1 VWTVRHRFERR
12 HGSTVIE
19 FDLLRHF
26 TKGYGAFNICSLSR
40 VVVLAAGKITTITQE
55 EKPVKRSMLGVLLV
69 LTFVAVGIAS
79 APKITFTFKDVKA
92 NKTAQETDS
101 YAINNA
107 GMIAGDYVDTASV
120 QHPMIL
126 AGKKLITAD
135 HKGCA
140 NTPGTSPAFYGLN
153 SAGVASGFCT
163 SATTGDTIGFTYSS
177 KTKKF
182 TDIKIKG
189 ATMVEPSGI
198 NDKGAVVGT
207 YTDSAGVGHGFLKV
221 GTKITK
227 LDPPGVVTLA
237 GPADGFINN
246 KGVIT
251 IFGPNSAGTNVSFTT
266 ADNGKT
272 YKAFHGKGEGTTG
285 TAIHSINNNGD
296 VVATVF
302 DTAGNRHGILLH
314 AGKQYVFDDPN
325 GDGVNATRADG
336 LNDKLGIVGRYGA
349 GAFGGTG
356 FFAQAK

>member
-1 VWTVRHRFERR
+1 
-12 HGSTVIE
+12 
-19 FDLLRHF
+19 
-26 TKGYGAFNICSLSR
+26 
-40 VVVLAAGKITTITQE
+40 
-55 EKPVKRSMLGVLLV
+55 VKRSILGVLIV
-69 LTFVAVGIAS
+69 LAFVAVGIAA
-79 APKITFTFKDVKA
+79 APPLTFTFKDVVA
-92 NKTAQETDS
+92 NKTALETDS
-101 YAINNA
+101 YAINNS
-107 GMIAGDYVDTASV
+107 GMIAGDYVDSAGA

-126 AGKKLITAD
+126 AGKNLTKAD
-135 HKGCA
+135 HKGCS

-153 SAGVASGFCT
+153 SAGVAAGFCV
-163 SATTGDTIGFTYSS
+163 SSITGDTIAFTYSM

-189 ATMVEPSGI
+189 GTSVEASGI

-207 YTDSAGVGHGFLKV
+207 YVDSAGVAHGFVKV

-227 LDPPGVVTLA
+227 LDPPGAANGTPV

-251 IFGPNSAGTNVSFTT
+251 IYATNSAGTNVSFTT
-266 ADNGKT
+266 ANNGKT
-272 YKAFHGKGEGTTG
+272 FKAFHGKGEGMTG
-285 TAIHSINNNGD
+285 TAIHNINNNGD
-296 VVATVF
+296 IVATVF

-314 AGKQYVFDDPN
+314 SGKQYVFDDPK
-325 GDGVNATRADG
+325 GDGKNATRADG